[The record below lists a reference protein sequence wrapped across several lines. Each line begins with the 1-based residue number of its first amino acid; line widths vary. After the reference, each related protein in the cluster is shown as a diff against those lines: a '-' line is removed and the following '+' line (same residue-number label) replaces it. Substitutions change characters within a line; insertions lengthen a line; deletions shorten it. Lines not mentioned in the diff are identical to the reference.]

1 MFVRRHYLF
10 EIRPHNAL
18 TLGGVPVAGSEAARM
33 INEKVEALGEAQAA
47 AAIATIKVATRQVA
61 KKVLS
66 SIKREFT
73 ETGSGLQSNL

>member
-47 AAIATIKVATRQVA
+47 AAIATIKDRKQPPDR
-61 KKVLS
+61 KESLE
-66 SIKREFT
+66 R
-73 ETGSGLQSNL
+73 L